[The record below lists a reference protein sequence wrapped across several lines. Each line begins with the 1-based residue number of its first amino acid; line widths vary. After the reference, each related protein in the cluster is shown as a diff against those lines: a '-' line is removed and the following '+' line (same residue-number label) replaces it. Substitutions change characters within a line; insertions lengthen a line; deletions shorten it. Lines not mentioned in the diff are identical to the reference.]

1 MPFSR
6 RDKQRIARV
15 TSEAEK
21 RLMSSGVRTR
31 NRPQTNYASY
41 IVKTPSGGIPAR
53 SGTTLGSATCTV
65 QNVSTTTI
73 SDGISETVLNLSDTA
88 IAGSTYVMATRD
100 RQGNY
105 IAEALGSS
113 GQQNSY
119 VYWGGS
125 YTGGIDGSPP
135 GGGTTVSKTTFSG
148 AEIFNADSSDPD
160 FSDSSGTITAN
171 TDCFM
176 FAMLHVTW
184 TYGASWQIGTSPVYA
199 VPANIVGT
207 MTLDGVNFV
216 GSGGA
221 SVNDFNSGCFY
232 FGATTPT
239 TETFDG
245 DQTWNVHGW
254 VEADET
260 LGVNFQTKPQT
271 GAAANGALTQT
282 LGSISANL
290 TILAVAK

>member
-105 IAEALGSS
+105 IAEAPGGS
-113 GQQNSY
+113 GLKNSY

-125 YTGGIDGSPP
+125 FAGTIDGRPT
-135 GGGTTVSKTTFSG
+135 GGGTTVSQTTFSS
-148 AEIFNADSSDPD
+148 ADIYNSDSSDPD

-171 TDCFM
+171 VECFM
-176 FAMLHVTW
+176 WAMLSVEW
-184 TYGASWQIGTSPVYA
+184 TYGGSTQIGTSPVYA
-199 VPANIVGT
+199 VSANIVGEL
-207 MTLDGVNFV
+207 TLDGVGF
-216 GSGGA
+216 GAGGT

-239 TETFDG
+239 TGTFHG
-245 DQTWNVHGW
+245 DQTWNVHGL
-254 VEADET
+254 VDADET
-260 LGVNFQTKPQT
+260 LGVNFETKQQT
-271 GAAANGALTQT
+271 GAAQNSALTQDLT
-282 LGSISANL
+282 SITAAL